1 MLSEPGRCDTS
12 NVDRNPA
19 QGCVAQPRSHLD
31 LRGTCIRPAQYCG
44 PDTNCIHYRIEW
56 GVTINNQE
64 VSQDTEE
71 DLNLAP
77 SSFWQLSLEKKLEK
91 VLRRKTVSHR
101 RVTDDDTVIIVL
113 TSDRTKRKLTKR
125 FGDNDIIWTAIEKQL
140 VMLMFCFEVRS
151 SR

>member
-1 MLSEPGRCDTS
+1 
-12 NVDRNPA
+12 
-19 QGCVAQPRSHLD
+19 
-31 LRGTCIRPAQYCG
+31 
-44 PDTNCIHYRIEW
+44 
-56 GVTINNQE
+56 VTINNQE

-77 SSFWQLSLEKKLEK
+77 SSFWQLSLEKKPEK

-101 RVTDDDTVIIVL
+101 RVTDDDTVIPVL